1 MATAKRNSLH
11 VDDDEKEEEE
21 EEEEE
26 AQKNP
31 AVM

>member
-21 EEEEE
+21 EEEE